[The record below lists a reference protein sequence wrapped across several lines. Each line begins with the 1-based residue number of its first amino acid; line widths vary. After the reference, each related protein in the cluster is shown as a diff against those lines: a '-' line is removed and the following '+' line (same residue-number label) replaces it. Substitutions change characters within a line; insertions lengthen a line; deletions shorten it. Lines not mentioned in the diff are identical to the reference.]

1 MGHVLYTSSAN
12 TAYHVYNAVITMGI
26 RLKAKS
32 LQDKNLTIKVQ
43 IQILR
48 SVSKGIK
55 KTLDAKKTLFLLV
68 ILFHK

>member
-1 MGHVLYTSSAN
+1 MGK
-12 TAYHVYNAVITMGI
+12 

-32 LQDKNLTIKVQ
+32 LQDKNLTIKVE